1 MRGTEP
7 EETARQQFVRAL
19 NNACGEIDEAAR
31 LSKELFA
38 PDDLKIVRR
47 ELGRL
52 MGIIDG
58 EILARL
64 SKVEEPGS

>member
-1 MRGTEP
+1 MSTSESRKL
-7 EETARQQFVRAL
+7 FVEAL

-31 LSKELFA
+31 LSVDIFP

-52 MGIIDG
+52 MGIIDS
-58 EILARL
+58 EILIRL
-64 SKVEEPGS
+64 PRDLG